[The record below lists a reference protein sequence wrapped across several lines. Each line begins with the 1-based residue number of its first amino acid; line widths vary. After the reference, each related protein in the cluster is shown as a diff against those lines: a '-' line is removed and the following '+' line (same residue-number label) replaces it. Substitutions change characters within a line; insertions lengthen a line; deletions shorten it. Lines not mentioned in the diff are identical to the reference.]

1 MSATFSHVD
10 DALVIVEDKLEFIAL
25 AVNAIGDA
33 EARLIGCPAAWRG
46 LFYITEEILETVK
59 TARGMVA

>member
-33 EARLIGCPAAWRG
+33 EARLINCPAAWCG
-46 LFYITEEILETVK
+46 LLYITEEILETVK
-59 TARGMVA
+59 TARGMVE